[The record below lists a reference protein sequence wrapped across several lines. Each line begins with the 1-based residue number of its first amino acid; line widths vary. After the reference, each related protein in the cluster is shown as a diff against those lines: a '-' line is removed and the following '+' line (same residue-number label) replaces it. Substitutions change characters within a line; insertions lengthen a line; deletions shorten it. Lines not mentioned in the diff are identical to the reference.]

1 MKVYE
6 IATGYTPIP
15 ARIGAATEIVAEEL
29 TRALVRQNI
38 PVEIVDIG
46 TADRLNCDL
55 PIREV
60 PVPGWMGGTD
70 VRLGLRHKLK
80 RVVYSLCL
88 ARELKRILAEEPEK
102 CVLHFHNQYNLFFF
116 LLLTPARLR
125 RRCVTAYTN
134 HSGIWRLP
142 WEESRKTICRR
153 HFQEAVCMKIAD
165 VVFVLNGETA
175 RNAALHLSI
184 PRQRLVQTGNGVNGE
199 VYRPLSETE
208 IAQIKKHYGLEGK
221 TVILQ
226 AGSVC
231 ENKGQA
237 RTLSGLAPMLRQRE
251 DMVFA
256 YVGGIV
262 SQDYQMQTLETA
274 RKLGIAGQVRYLGTA
289 GPGAEMNRLYNMA
302 AATVLLS
309 RYEGFPLA
317 VLESLAAGVPVLTS
331 FPLGE
336 GCISCTPDGLVEQ
349 VEELLPMREALSRRA
364 RETALSCHGWEAVAA
379 EHVRIWKQELSRR
392 TSEVKRPWLL
402 PTTSRRSHEL
412 PGSRRQEI

>member
-15 ARIGAATEIVAEEL
+15 ARMGAATEIVAEEL
-29 TRALVRQNI
+29 TRALRERNI
-38 PVEIVDIG
+38 PAEIVDMAASG
-46 TADRLNCDL
+46 RLPCDL

-60 PVPGWMGGTD
+60 PVPRWLDSTD
-70 VRLGLRHKLK
+70 VKLGLRHKCK

-88 ARELKRILAEEPEK
+88 ARELKKLLAESKGE

-125 RRCVTAYTN
+125 RRCVIAYTN

-142 WEESRKTICRR
+142 WEESRKILLRR
-153 HFQEAVCMKIAD
+153 HFQEAVCMKSAD
-165 VVFVLNGETA
+165 VVFVLNEETA
-175 RNAALHLSI
+175 RNAALHLGI
-184 PRQRLVQTGNGVNGE
+184 PRQRLVLTGNGVNGN
-199 VYRPLSETE
+199 VYRPLADTE
-208 IAQIKKHYGLEGK
+208 REKIKKQYGLEGK

-237 RTLSGLAPMLRQRE
+237 RILSCLAPLMHQRQ
-251 DMVFA
+251 DVVFA

-262 SQDYQMQTLETA
+262 SQAYQMQIQQTA
-274 RKLGIAGQVRYLGTA
+274 RDLGVAGQVRYLGTA
-289 GPGAEMNRLYNMA
+289 GPGEEMNRIYNLA

-317 VLESLAAGVPVLTS
+317 VVESMAAGVPVLTA

-336 GCISCTPDGLVEQ
+336 GCIPCTTENLAERVQ
-349 VEELLPMREALSRRA
+349 ALLIERETLSRRA
-364 RETALSCHGWEAVAA
+364 RGTALSCHSWEAVAA
-379 EHVRIWKQELSRR
+379 EHTGIWQRELSTR
-392 TSEVKRPWLL
+392 TPEAKRPWLL
-402 PTTSRRSHEL
+402 LPASRRER
-412 PGSRRQEI
+412 GRQKI